1 MEFSRHGSGVEWVLL
16 ALVLV
21 PLAAAS
27 AALGWLA
34 RADQAAYDMA
44 LQLWRRP
51 PADDVVIIAVDDDS
65 IAAIGR
71 WPWRRAVHATLL
83 NRLTEAQA
91 KAVGLDIILTEA
103 DAAAPRSDAAL
114 AEAIRRNGKVVL
126 PVVQMTW
133 GRGWLEERAPLP
145 MFAEGAAALGH
156 AHVEL
161 DSDGIARTV
170 FMHEG
175 IGRARHTHFALA
187 LLRVSDPHRSWYPR
201 SAGDDTGPGRAD
213 VWIKE
218 GPIAVF
224 FAGGPGHVPQYAYAD
239 VLRGD
244 VPLSTFRDKIVLIGA
259 TGVGLG
265 DDYPTPV
272 SAKSRAMSGVEI
284 NANVVDTL
292 RHGVILAT
300 LTPAQAA
307 AVSGALALATLLTLR
322 RVSARAGLLLT
333 LVVCPATAAATV
345 LLMRY
350 GALWFPP
357 ASAVL
362 ACALAY
368 PLWSWRRVE
377 AAQRYLGE
385 ELRRLNS
392 EPGLLDRSLGDP
404 ADSGSDPLQQRIA
417 AVRAAADR
425 SRDTRRFIIDTLDSL
440 PVGVLVTGPTRQVIL
455 ANHRALTLLCG
466 ANGLPLVGRPL
477 SELFEALQWSGDD
490 AAETLLQAAQRSIA
504 PPQSEV
510 RSASGSALLVA
521 AAPAHDARGAVI
533 GYIVSLDD
541 ISELRAVQHSR
552 DEAMRFLS
560 HDLRAPLSSIITLT
574 ESAASDSSPD
584 ATVSILQRV
593 ARQARRSLDLADDLL
608 RLARAEAAN
617 PKRFATVD
625 LRQVLEQAL
634 DAVWPLAQER
644 RLGPELRAEVAE
656 GEALVSGDAEL
667 LRRAVQNLLTNAI
680 AHSPHGAPVVVSL
693 EREGGQWQI
702 AVADRGSGIAPEDLP
717 ALFTR
722 YARLAGGAG
731 NGERGT
737 GLGLV
742 IVKTVAERH
751 GGAVDVAST
760 PGEGSR
766 FTIRL
771 PQTPPAPPA

>member
-1 MEFSRHGSGVEWVLL
+1 MESSRHGSGVEWLML

-21 PLAAAS
+21 SLAAAS
-27 AALGWLA
+27 AAQEWLA

-51 PADDVVIIAVDDDS
+51 AAADVVIIAVDDDS

-91 KAVGLDIILTEA
+91 KAVGFDIILTEA

-145 MFAEGAAALGH
+145 LFAEGAAALGH

-170 FMHEG
+170 FTYEG
-175 IGRARHTHFALA
+175 LGRARHPHFALA
-187 LLRVSDPHRSWYPR
+187 LLRVSDPNRSWFPR
-201 SAGDDTGPGRAD
+201 GAVEDGGPGRAD
-213 VWIKE
+213 VWLKE
-218 GPIAVF
+218 GPIAVL
-224 FAGGPGHVPQYAYAD
+224 FAGGPGHVPQYPYAD

-244 VPLSTFRDKIVLIGA
+244 VPLSSFRDKIVLVGA

-292 RHGVILAT
+292 RRGVVLAT

-307 AVSGALALATLLTLR
+307 AVSGALVLATLLGLR
-322 RVSARAGLLLT
+322 RLSARTGLLLT
-333 LVVCPATAAATV
+333 AMMCLAIVVATA
-345 LLMRY
+345 LSMRL

-357 ASAVL
+357 ASAIL
-362 ACALAY
+362 GCALAY

-392 EPGLLDRSLGDP
+392 EPGLLDQALADP
-404 ADSGSDPLQQRIA
+404 STSDSDPLQQRIA
-417 AVRAAADR
+417 AVRAAAER
-425 SRDTRRFIIDTLDSL
+425 SRDTRRFIIETLDSL

-455 ANHRALTLLCG
+455 ANRRALVLLG
-466 ANGLPLVGRPL
+466 GGDSAPLVGRPL
-477 SELFEALQWSGDD
+477 SELFETLQWTGD
-490 AAETLLQAAQRSIA
+490 ATAEALLQAAQRAAA
-504 PPQSEV
+504 PPQGEA

-521 AAPAHDARGAVI
+521 AAPAHDARGTVM
-533 GYIVSLDD
+533 GYVVSLDD

-552 DEAMRFLS
+552 DDAMRFLS
-560 HDLRAPLSSIITLT
+560 HDLRAPLSSIITLI
-574 ESAASDSSPD
+574 ESAAPGSSSE
-584 ATVSILQRV
+584 ATASVLQRV
-593 ARQARRSLDLADDLL
+593 SRQARWSLDMADDLL
-608 RLARAEAAN
+608 RLARAEAAD
-617 PKRFATVD
+617 PRKFVPVD
-625 LRQVLEQAL
+625 LSQVVEQAL
-634 DAVWPLAQER
+634 DAVWPLAQAR
-644 RLGPELRAEVAE
+644 RLVLEPRADVAE
-656 GEALVSGDAEL
+656 GEAQISGDAEL
-667 LRRAVQNLLTNAI
+667 LRRTVQNLLVNAI
-680 AHSPHGAPVVVSL
+680 RHSPEGAAINVSL
-693 EREGGQWQI
+693 SAEGDHWQI
-702 AVADRGSGIAPEDLP
+702 AVVDRGNGIAPEDLP
-717 ALFTR
+717 KLFTR
-722 YARLAGGAG
+722 YARLPGKSASGGQ
-731 NGERGT
+731 GT

-742 IVKTVAERH
+742 IVKTVVERH
-751 GGAVDVAST
+751 GGTVDVASM
-760 PGEGSR
+760 PGQGSR
-766 FTIRL
+766 FSIRL
-771 PQTPPAPPA
+771 PRTSPGEDA